1 MNTSTYVS
9 NTTQASVQPSTN
21 AGSDAM
27 KRMLTR
33 AVVTSAGAMVY
44 SMGVLGVPFSTA
56 QVTNAIA
63 LGGVSVSAEALS
75 RYAMPALHIT
85 SSKSI
90 VNYGVEAALAGTMYA
105 IIYPRFVFPGSS
117 VAMTTPARNAAMLD
131 VASSLV
137 SGRVHDALF
146 TDRGAY

>member
-1 MNTSTYVS
+1 MSSTYVT
-9 NTTQASVQPSTN
+9 NTTTQASVQQ
-21 AGSDAM
+21 GSGGMDDAM

-33 AVVTSAGAMVY
+33 AVVTSVGAMVY

-90 VNYGVEAALAGTMYA
+90 VNYGVEAAIAGAMYA
-105 IIYPRFVFPGSS
+105 TIYPRFVFPGST
-117 VAMTTPARNAAMLD
+117 VPMFTLARNAAMVD

-146 TDRGAY
+146 TDRGGY

>member
-1 MNTSTYVS
+1 MSSTYAT
-9 NTTQASVQPSTN
+9 NTTQANVQHS
-21 AGSDAM
+21 GSGMDDAM

-33 AVVTSAGAMVY
+33 AAVTSAGAMIY

-63 LGGVSVSAEALS
+63 LGGVSVSAELLS

-85 SSKSI
+85 SQKSI
-90 VNYGVEAALAGTMYA
+90 VNYGIEAALAGAMYA
-105 IIYPRFVFPGSS
+105 TVYPRFVFPL
-117 VAMTTPARNAAMLD
+117 ARNAAMVD

-137 SGRVHDALF
+137 SGRVHDAMF
-146 TDRGAY
+146 SDRGGY

>member
-1 MNTSTYVS
+1 MTSTYVT
-9 NTTQASVQPSTN
+9 NTTTQANVHS
-21 AGSDAM
+21 GSGGMDDAM

-33 AVVTSAGAMVY
+33 AVVTSAGAMIY

-85 SSKSI
+85 SQKSI
-90 VNYGVEAALAGTMYA
+90 VNYGIEAALAGAMYA
-105 IIYPRFVFPGSS
+105 TVYPRFVFQGAPFMGSHLL
-117 VAMTTPARNAAMLD
+117 ATQPWWMLH
-131 VASSLV
+131 
-137 SGRVHDALF
+137 RVW
-146 TDRGAY
+146 

>member
-1 MNTSTYVS
+1 MTSTYVT
-9 NTTQASVQPSTN
+9 NTTTQASVQS
-21 AGSDAM
+21 GSGGMDDAM

-33 AVVTSAGAMVY
+33 AVVTSAGAMIY

-85 SSKSI
+85 SQKSI
-90 VNYGVEAALAGTMYA
+90 VNYSIEAALAGAMYA
-105 IIYPRFVFPGSS
+105 TVYPRFVFPGST
-117 VAMTTPARNAAMLD
+117 VPMFTLARNAAMVD

-146 TDRGAY
+146 SDRGGY

>member
-1 MNTSTYVS
+1 
-9 NTTQASVQPSTN
+9 
-21 AGSDAM
+21 
-27 KRMLTR
+27 
-33 AVVTSAGAMVY
+33 MVY

-90 VNYGVEAALAGTMYA
+90 VNYGIEAAIAGAIYA
-105 IIYPRFVFPGSS
+105 TIYPRFIFPKTTVSI
-117 VAMTTPARNAAMLD
+117 MTLARNAATVD

-137 SGRVHDALF
+137 SGRVHDAIF
-146 TDRGAY
+146 SDRGGY

>member
-1 MNTSTYVS
+1 MTSTYVT
-9 NTTQASVQPSTN
+9 NTTTQASVQS
-21 AGSDAM
+21 GSGGMDDAM

-33 AVVTSAGAMVY
+33 ALVTSAGAMVY

-56 QVTNAIA
+56 QVTNALA

-85 SSKSI
+85 SQKSI
-90 VNYGVEAALAGTMYA
+90 VNYGIEAAIAGAMYA
-105 IIYPRFVFPGSS
+105 TIYPRFVFPGSNVS
-117 VAMTTPARNAAMLD
+117 MMTLARNAATVD

-137 SGRVHDALF
+137 SSRVHDALF
-146 TDRGAY
+146 TDRGGY

>member
-1 MNTSTYVS
+1 MTSTYVT
-9 NTTQASVQPSTN
+9 NTTTQASVQS
-21 AGSDAM
+21 GSGGMDDAM

-33 AVVTSAGAMVY
+33 ALVTSAGAMVY

-56 QVTNAIA
+56 QVTNALA

-90 VNYGVEAALAGTMYA
+90 VNYGIEAAIAGAMYA
-105 IIYPRFVFPGSS
+105 TIYPRFVFPGSNVS
-117 VAMTTPARNAAMLD
+117 MMTLARNAATVD

-137 SGRVHDALF
+137 SSRVHDALF
-146 TDRGAY
+146 TDRGGY

>member
-1 MNTSTYVS
+1 MTSTNVT
-9 NTTQASVQPSTN
+9 NTTTQANVHS
-21 AGSDAM
+21 GSGGMDDAM

-75 RYAMPALHIT
+75 RYVMPGLHIT
-85 SSKSI
+85 SQKSI
-90 VNYGVEAALAGTMYA
+90 VNYGIEAALAGAMYA
-105 IIYPRFVFPGSS
+105 TVYPRFVFPCSHLL
-117 VAMTTPARNAAMLD
+117 ATQPWWMLH
-131 VASSLV
+131 
-137 SGRVHDALF
+137 RVW
-146 TDRGAY
+146 